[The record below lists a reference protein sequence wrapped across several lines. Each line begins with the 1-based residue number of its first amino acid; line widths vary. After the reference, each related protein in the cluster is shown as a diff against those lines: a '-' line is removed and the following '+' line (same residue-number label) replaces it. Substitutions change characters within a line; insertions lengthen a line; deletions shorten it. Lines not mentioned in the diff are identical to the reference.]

1 MHVGLADHPVQERDV
16 IDAARKVRHEVTDP
30 STALAV
36 TSPSPGALHDRAWG
50 ALEQLDLTARVELV
64 GGTVSVDGT
73 PGATTLTARVPLGAG
88 S

>member
-1 MHVGLADHPVQERDV
+1 M
-16 IDAARKVRHEVTDP
+16 
-30 STALAV
+30 
-36 TSPSPGALHDRAWG
+36 PSPQTEASASASCIGDLSSLEVVDDGVGFDPTVRRGAG
-50 ALEQLDLTARVELV
+50 FGLDGLTARVELV